1 MNSNIARR
9 RLLQAA
15 TAGVGAAAW
24 PGGQAARAAEATKLN
39 VIRRILEVNGKP
51 APVFGLVQANGES
64 GIALDPG
71 QRFLVDVVNQIG
83 EDTILHWHG
92 QTPPNNQDGVA
103 LTGVEPLIAA
113 ATTRRY
119 DYAPRPGTH
128 WMHSHHGMQE
138 MQLMAAPLVVRS
150 AEDLRL
156 DAQEVVMILHDF
168 TFRAPEEVMA
178 SLTGG
183 SMAGMAMPGAAP
195 AGQAASPPAAAS
207 PMAGM
212 AMPGAPAS
220 SGSTMPGMAMGV
232 QAVLPPSTAATK
244 PAEGG
249 MKMGDATKPDLN
261 DFDFDAYLAND
272 RTLDDPE
279 VVRTERGGRV
289 RLRVINA
296 AASTAFWL
304 ELGAVEGIVVAVDG
318 EPVRPVTGRRGAAPR
333 HHDRCQAGHRGAD
346 PCPTRGRPGAH
357 RHRAGGARSRGRQAV
372 RDG

>member
-1 MNSNIARR
+1 M
-9 RLLQAA
+9 
-15 TAGVGAAAW
+15 
-24 PGGQAARAAEATKLN
+24 
-39 VIRRILEVNGKP
+39 NGKP

-195 AGQAASPPAAAS
+195 AGQAASPP
-207 PMAGM
+207 
-212 AMPGAPAS
+212 
-220 SGSTMPGMAMGV
+220 
-232 QAVLPPSTAATK
+232 
-244 PAEGG
+244 
-249 MKMGDATKPDLN
+249 
-261 DFDFDAYLAND
+261 
-272 RTLDDPE
+272 
-279 VVRTERGGRV
+279 RGGLADGRHGNAWCAGV
-289 RLRVINA
+289 IRLHHARH
-296 AASTAFWL
+296 
-304 ELGAVEGIVVAVDG
+304 GDG
-318 EPVRPVTGRRGAAPR
+318 G
-333 HHDRCQAGHRGAD
+333 
-346 PCPTRGRPGAH
+346 
-357 RHRAGGARSRGRQAV
+357 AGGAPPEHGRHEARRRRHEDGRCDQA
-372 RDG
+372 RPQ